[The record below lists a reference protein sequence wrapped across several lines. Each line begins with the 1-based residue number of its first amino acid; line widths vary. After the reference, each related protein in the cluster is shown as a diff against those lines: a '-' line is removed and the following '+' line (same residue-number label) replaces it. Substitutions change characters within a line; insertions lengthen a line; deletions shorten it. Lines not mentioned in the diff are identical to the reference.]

1 MWLTLKEDIMKK
13 KTGIWLD
20 RKKAIIITLF
30 EYNHLLKKIES
41 GVITRDRVPGETK
54 MFGRFGDQ
62 FLSLE
67 KTKKNRLNEQIT
79 KYLKSL
85 IIEIKNVEEFVLF
98 GPGNIKNELEK
109 LIRKDNVLSSKLKAV
124 ETADSMTENQ
134 MVAWLKKFYFG

>member
-1 MWLTLKEDIMKK
+1 MKK

-30 EYNHLLKKIES
+30 KYNHLLKKIES

-62 FLSLE
+62 YLSLE
-67 KTKKNRLNEQIT
+67 TTKKNRLNEQIT

-85 IIEIKNVEEFVLF
+85 IIEIKNVEEFILF
-98 GPGNIKNELEK
+98 GPGNIKNEFEK
-109 LIRKDNVLSSKLKAV
+109 LIRKDSVLSSKLKAV

-134 MVAWLKKFYFG
+134 MVTWLKKFYFG

>member
-1 MWLTLKEDIMKK
+1 MWLTLKENIMKK

-85 IIEIKNVEEFVLF
+85 IIEIKNVEEFILF
-98 GPGNIKNELEK
+98 GPGNIKNKLEK

>member
-30 EYNHLLKKIES
+30 KYNHLLKKIES
-41 GVITRDRVPGETK
+41 GVITRNRVPGETK

-62 FLSLE
+62 YLSLE
-67 KTKKNRLNEQIT
+67 KTKKNRLDEQIT

-109 LIRKDNVLSSKLKAV
+109 LIRKDNVLSSYKKALSCWIQ
-124 ETADSMTENQ
+124 ATESPR
-134 MVAWLKKFYFG
+134 